1 MSENGSKRGC
11 WGHSQKEVMSLV
23 ISLRHVKEALKYIT
37 GLPLFR
43 RVSIVVDSFIAQNGL
58 FFKKKDISKY
68 LES

>member
-1 MSENGSKRGC
+1 
-11 WGHSQKEVMSLV
+11 MSLV
-23 ISLRHVKEALKYIT
+23 IALRHVEEALKYMIT